1 MERLVGITTYWEE
14 EGQEMAG
21 KEGAEVRP
29 RVRSKV
35 NSSSEV

>member
-14 EGQEMAG
+14 EGQEIAG
-21 KEGAEVRP
+21 KEGAEAGP
-29 RVRSKV
+29 RLRSKV